1 MRIVA
6 LIPVKSLEHVKS
18 RLSETLDLAHRIQ
31 LIEETLRRLVHVL
44 RAESRVDRIVVVT
57 RDADVTEWMHS
68 RAVEVVS
75 ESGHGLNAALA
86 EARAA
91 ITPCEALLILPAD
104 VAAVSSHDVAAL
116 IDAAET
122 AGRPAVVI
130 APDRHEHGTNALLL
144 RPPGAI
150 DFSFGPDSC
159 RLHIAAAERSGAHVC
174 VYRSESLGLD
184 LDLPEDYELYSR
196 QW

>member
-44 RAESRVDRIVVVT
+44 RAEPRVERIVVVT
-57 RDADVTEWMHS
+57 RDASVAEWMHS
-68 RAVEVVS
+68 RAIDVVS
-75 ESGHGLNAALA
+75 EQGHGLNLALM

-91 ITPCEALLILPAD
+91 ITPCAALLILPAD

-122 AGRPAVVI
+122 AAYPAVVI
-130 APDRHEHGTNALLL
+130 APDRHGHGTNALLL
-144 RPPGAI
+144 HPPSAI
-150 DFSFGPDSC
+150 DFLFGPDSFH
-159 RLHIAAAERSGAHVC
+159 LHIAAAEQSGAQVC
-174 VYRSESLGLD
+174 IYRSESLGLD
-184 LDLPEDYELYSR
+184 LDLPEDYDLYSQ

>member
-1 MRIVA
+1 LRIVA

-44 RAESRVDRIVVVT
+44 RAEPRVERIVVVT
-57 RDADVTEWMHS
+57 RDASVTEWMHS
-68 RAVEVVS
+68 RAIDVVS
-75 ESGHGLNAALA
+75 ESGRGLNAALA
-86 EARAA
+86 EARDA

-104 VAAVSSHDVAAL
+104 VAAVSAHDVAAL

-122 AGRPAVVI
+122 AACPAVVI

-159 RLHIAAAERSGAHVC
+159 RLHIAAAEHSGAQVC

-184 LDLPEDYELYSR
+184 LDLPEDYELYSK